1 VLLQW
6 ARGRVAPHL
15 ALEECEEFMNLLDF
29 CYGKYLCIFS
39 VFIYAFRYAPIFLAQ
54 LF

>member
-1 VLLQW
+1 MLQW
-6 ARGRVAPHL
+6 SRGRAAPRL
-15 ALEECEEFMNLLDF
+15 AFEERQEFMNLLDF
-29 CYGKYLCIFS
+29 CYCKYLCIFS